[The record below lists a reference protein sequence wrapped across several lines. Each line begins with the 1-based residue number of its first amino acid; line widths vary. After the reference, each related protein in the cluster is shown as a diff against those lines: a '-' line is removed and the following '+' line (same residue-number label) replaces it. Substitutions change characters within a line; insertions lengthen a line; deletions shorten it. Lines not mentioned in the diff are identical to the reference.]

1 MWRSVITG
9 KGDIAATF
17 RPSHQAT
24 EPHSQTHTHID
35 STTQPGSLQE
45 DLFVMTASGG
55 LLRHQLRL
63 QAKAQ
68 SESGLTA
75 ADRYITHTLIPVII
89 LPLESHTFHSQTV
102 TGGNGSHRQM

>member
-1 MWRSVITG
+1 MIG

-24 EPHSQTHTHID
+24 DPHSETHTHIGNA
-35 STTQPGSLQE
+35 TQSDSLQE

-55 LLRHQLRL
+55 LVRHQLRL

-68 SESGLTA
+68 SESGLAT
-75 ADRYITHTLIPVII
+75 ADRYSTHLDAFEY
-89 LPLESHTFHSQTV
+89 LV
-102 TGGNGSHRQM
+102 TSINYTIN